1 MKKRD
6 LNNLDFL
13 DLSTMI
19 TDNEEALQNLKFQK
33 AMQQL
38 EDPLQIKSL
47 KKGTQIVV
55 GTPGRTND
63 LIRRKK
69 LIGTREKKSWRH
81 YAMITGKTMAHMTA
95 LFLGLEAKT
104 VLLLHTI

>member
-6 LNNLDFL
+6 LNNLDIL

-47 KKGTQIVV
+47 KKDIAQ
-55 GTPGRTND
+55 
-63 LIRRKK
+63 L
-69 LIGTREKKSWRH
+69 
-81 YAMITGKTMAHMTA
+81 KTIMKE
-95 LFLGLEAKT
+95 FDLGLRRNKDKK
-104 VLLLHTI
+104 